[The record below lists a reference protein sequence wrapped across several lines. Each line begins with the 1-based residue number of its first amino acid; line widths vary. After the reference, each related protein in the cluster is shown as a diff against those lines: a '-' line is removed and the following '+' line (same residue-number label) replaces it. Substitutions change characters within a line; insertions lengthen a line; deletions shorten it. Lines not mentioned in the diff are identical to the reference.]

1 MHDIWGKGLDW
12 DTPLWRYFRPDR
24 FSSFIDTSLIYFAA
38 ATQFTDPF
46 EGAVAVL
53 PPDFPVDPR
62 YAEMDQVEQAF
73 YELKRLTKIN
83 CWHCADYESDA
94 MWKLYA
100 ATSKGVAICS
110 TPARLQN
117 SLRPFRLQPEYGV
130 EDLWGG
136 VVCYMDL
143 LKVRL
148 TNPSMLERFFYKH
161 KAFSWEREFRLA
173 ISLRFAEEFG
183 VIVPEMGIDVSV
195 NLDCLVE
202 KIMIGP
208 LLSESEGANIVQIAD
223 RAGLRDRLVRSSLC
237 GRPRYV

>member
-1 MHDIWGKGLDW
+1 MRDIWDEGLDW
-12 DTPLWRYFRPDR
+12 DEPLWRYFRPDR
-24 FSSFIDTSLIYFAA
+24 LVSLLDTSLIYFAA

-53 PPDFPVDPR
+53 PPEFPVDPR
-62 YAEMDQVEQAF
+62 YDEMDHVENAF

-83 CWHCADYESDA
+83 CWHRAEYESDA

-100 ATSKGVAICS
+100 AASKGIAICS
-110 TPARLQN
+110 TPARLRD
-117 SLRPFRLQPEYGV
+117 SLRPFRLRPEHGV

-136 VVCYMDL
+136 IVCYMDL

-148 TNPSMLERFFYKH
+148 KPNMLQRFFYKH

-173 ISLRFAEEFG
+173 ISLRSAEEFG
-183 VIVPEMGIDVSV
+183 VLVPEMGIEVLA
-195 NLDCLVE
+195 NLDSLIE
-202 KIMIGP
+202 MIMVGP
-208 LLSESEGANIVQIAD
+208 LLSEDERATVVQTAD
-223 RAGLRDRLVRSSLC
+223 KAGLKDRLVRSSLS